1 MNIDDVLRNHPS
13 RQPWTLKTGTH
24 MKSAL
29 VTLLIALLS
38 STGTSSTASAAGSSP
53 HLSTVVVSTRTYA
66 SEDAHAAEL
75 LDWIATVS
83 PDHAPM
89 GRGTVTTER
98 MQLFAD
104 GLSNTLSSTP
114 QPPGRLPERGI
125 PGEEYKVENTL
136 PDGTFQSWSYRW
148 VQPRTGHG
156 GGWSLTGYEY
166 RKGEHFQ
173 TRPR

>member
-1 MNIDDVLRNHPS
+1 
-13 RQPWTLKTGTH
+13 
-24 MKSAL
+24 
-29 VTLLIALLS
+29 
-38 STGTSSTASAAGSSP
+38 
-53 HLSTVVVSTRTYA
+53 
-66 SEDAHAAEL
+66 
-75 LDWIATVS
+75 
-83 PDHAPM
+83 M

-104 GLSNTLSSTP
+104 GLSNALSSMP

-125 PGEEYKVENTL
+125 PGEVYKVENTL
-136 PDGTFQSWSYRW
+136 PDGTFQSWTYRW

-156 GGWSLTGYEY
+156 GGWNLTGYEY